1 MPVVFALPGYLRP
14 LAGGKSEVE
23 LDLEQATVG
32 EALGQLFA
40 RFPGAR
46 DRVLTEVG
54 SVRQHVNIFLGDENI
69 RYLGGLDTPMPRG
82 ARITILP
89 AVSVRPLASRSS
101 RPETSA
107 APSWNSVIEG

>member
-14 LAGGKSEVE
+14 FADGKSQVE

-32 EALGQLFA
+32 EALAQLFA
-40 RFPGAR
+40 KFPGAR

-69 RYLGGLDTPMPRG
+69 RYLGGLDTPVPRG
-82 ARITILP
+82 VRITILP
-89 AVSVRPLASRSS
+89 AVSGGSL
-101 RPETSA
+101 E
-107 APSWNSVIEG
+107 

>member
-1 MPVVFALPGYLRP
+1 MAESLGGQLLLAAPTLEDPNFTRTVVLIGVHNSDGAMGVVLNRP
-14 LAGGKSEVE
+14 SAV
-23 LDLEQATVG
+23 TVG

-54 SVRQHVNIFLGDENI
+54 SVRQHVNIFVGDENI
-69 RYLGGLDTPMPRG
+69 RSLGGLDTPVPRG

-89 AVSVRPLASRSS
+89 AVSGGSL
-101 RPETSA
+101 E
-107 APSWNSVIEG
+107 